1 MNLKEFE
8 FLPQLFLNM
17 NLIFPRKKMPEK
29 NFFSDTLFIMKTK
42 TFYFEIN
49 SFALVIAIL
58 IWLQTYFSPNLL
70 TTPAFFNAL

>member
-29 NFFSDTLFIMKTK
+29 NFFLGHSFHYENKNFLF
-42 TFYFEIN
+42 
-49 SFALVIAIL
+49 
-58 IWLQTYFSPNLL
+58 
-70 TTPAFFNAL
+70 

>member
-29 NFFSDTLFIMKTK
+29 NFFSDTLFIRKQK
-42 TFYFEIN
+42 LF
-49 SFALVIAIL
+49 IL
-58 IWLQTYFSPNLL
+58 K
-70 TTPAFFNAL
+70 